1 MKNKIREFQ
10 NKDDFKITKNE
21 INIIRPSNTKH
32 INGEENK
39 FKITRNAMNIIS
51 QSNEMESEEDSEEET
66 EKIIFPSNLSLEEI
80 NTITNQM
87 TKGICFIEDE
97 QNHKICTGFLCHI
110 IYPTIKNFYCL
121 MTSDEIIN
129 ENYIKNKENILLC
142 FNESNDMDSIKLNSN
157 KIIHF
162 NNKYG
167 ISIIEINKEDKISFV
182 WFLKME
188 SDLLKLYL
196 NDDKSFEDFEN
207 NDFVY
212 IPYFN
217 QSKTALISLG
227 KIEEIK
233 NNEAIHFYNRY
244 DNVNGLLGAPILNL
258 EYKQIIGIYAKEKKE
273 NGKIIGV
280 FFDLILKDLLEKY
293 FKKKPKIVQV
303 INKVKNA
310 NKLIQNYKNQITLK
324 FNLQEDDIGQ
334 NIYILNSSFDYQ
346 NEELNEDNIEL
357 EINGEKTYFL
367 NSFIPKQ
374 RENVVIIKFINEIT
388 NCYCMFYGCGK
399 IEEID
404 LSKFKFK
411 NVENMEK
418 MFSFCYQ
425 LKRIDLSPLNT
436 FNVKNMKYMFYMCKN
451 LEYIKIKTLG
461 NNKTQM
467 GDIFSNCDNLK
478 ILDLTSFSPL
488 IGFNIEYI
496 LKHMNKLEKIKLK
509 KEDKNESNLKLLK
522 DFRTLVEEV

>member
-1 MKNKIREFQ
+1 M
-10 NKDDFKITKNE
+10 
-21 INIIRPSNTKH
+21 
-32 INGEENK
+32 
-39 FKITRNAMNIIS
+39 
-51 QSNEMESEEDSEEET
+51 
-66 EKIIFPSNLSLEEI
+66 
-80 NTITNQM
+80 
-87 TKGICFIEDE
+87 
-97 QNHKICTGFLCHI
+97 
-110 IYPTIKNFYCL
+110 
-121 MTSDEIIN
+121 
-129 ENYIKNKENILLC
+129 
-142 FNESNDMDSIKLNSN
+142 
-157 KIIHF
+157 
-162 NNKYG
+162 
-167 ISIIEINKEDKISFV
+167 
-182 WFLKME
+182 
-188 SDLLKLYL
+188 
-196 NDDKSFEDFEN
+196 
-207 NDFVY
+207 
-212 IPYFN
+212 
-217 QSKTALISLG
+217 
-227 KIEEIK
+227 
-233 NNEAIHFYNRY
+233 
-244 DNVNGLLGAPILNL
+244 
-258 EYKQIIGIYAKEKKE
+258 
-273 NGKIIGV
+273 
-280 FFDLILKDLLEKY
+280 
-293 FKKKPKIVQV
+293 
-303 INKVKNA
+303 
-310 NKLIQNYKNQITLK
+310 IQNYKNQIILK

-357 EINGEKTYFL
+357 EVNGEKTYFL

-418 MFSFCYQ
+418 MFAFCYQ
-425 LKRIDLSPLNT
+425 LKKIDLSPLNT

-496 LKHMNKLEKIKLK
+496 LKHMNKLEKIKMK